1 MQQRPFGRV
10 TLDDIFT
17 VIAGGLRIKGFG
29 RAHPV
34 MRARRSSS
42 SISVESGR
50 LRRWRLSGRS
60 GEPEMSGGGAK
71 LNRAEE
77 LVILLLFMEEIAKM
91 QAPAVEY
98 SIELSKNGKD
108 WTPVQRRFDSFPS
121 PASVAT

>member
-1 MQQRPFGRV
+1 M
-10 TLDDIFT
+10 
-17 VIAGGLRIKGFG
+17 
-29 RAHPV
+29 
-34 MRARRSSS
+34 
-42 SISVESGR
+42 
-50 LRRWRLSGRS
+50 RRWRLSGRS

-108 WTPVQRRFDSFPS
+108 WTPVRCRVSS
-121 PASVAT
+121 